1 MAKRLNT
8 TLERKTRHY
17 HIKEEEEYGLRMK
30 KGIRKWV
37 AAIQKPR
44 SHWQR
49 SLGKQPPH
57 RRKIYLS
64 WCKECQEYYKNNVR
78 SDEAAIILKRVT
90 EMGYENM
97 DIWEIKEKDLSSE
110 FSESKYPRYIKRRY
124 DLIINCKVSLLNHG

>member
-1 MAKRLNT
+1 MAK
-8 TLERKTRHY
+8 
-17 HIKEEEEYGLRMK
+17 
-30 KGIRKWV
+30 
-37 AAIQKPR
+37 
-44 SHWQR
+44 
-49 SLGKQPPH
+49 
-57 RRKIYLS
+57 
-64 WCKECQEYYKNNVR
+64 EYYKNNVR